1 MTQPKKGIDV
11 SHWETENGGTK
22 AHVPFNW
29 SVFQAA
35 GGILATIRATYMLNP
50 LFSSWKMATDAQY
63 VANMA
68 DAHAAPGADVVSY
81 HLFEMRANT
90 WQVQAD
96 YFLSVADLFGNPAML
111 DGELTT
117 GAATGVD
124 VRRWLEYVEAKTN
137 VTPWLYA
144 NTSWI
149 KRYFTPK
156 DTWLRH
162 FPLVLAAYNNTAY
175 PAVPLPY
182 FPSDPIGVQFAQN
195 VYAPAYGVQNGNL
208 GAALYE
214 MHT

>member
-1 MTQPKKGIDV
+1 MKPPIWIDI

-22 AHVPFNW
+22 AHVPFDW
-29 SVFQAA
+29 SAFRLQ
-35 GGILATIRATYMLNP
+35 GGVNATIRSCYMNTQ
-50 LFSSWKMATDAQY
+50 LFSNWKMMTDAQY

-68 DAHAAPGADVVSY
+68 DAHVAGISPVSY
-81 HLFEMRANT
+81 LLFEMKANT

-96 YFLSVADLFGNPAML
+96 YYLKNTEFAGQPGML

-117 GAATGVD
+117 GSATGLD
-124 VRRWLEYVEAKTN
+124 VRRALEYIDAQNNSLT
-137 VTPWLYA
+137 WLYA

-156 DTWLRH
+156 DTWLRMR
-162 FPLVLAAYNNTAY
+162 PLLLAAYNNSAY

-182 FPSDPIGVQFAQN
+182 FPSDPVGVQFAQN

>member
-1 MTQPKKGIDV
+1 MSNLPTIDIDV

-29 SVFQAA
+29 SVFWAA
-35 GGILATIRATYMLNP
+35 GGNRATIRSCYMQTP
-50 LFSSWKMATDAQY
+50 LWSSWKMANDAQY

-68 DAHAAPGADVVSY
+68 DAHAANASPISY
-81 HLFEMRANT
+81 LLFEMKANT

-96 YFLSVADLFGNPAML
+96 FYLGNTDFFDNPGML

-117 GAATGVD
+117 GSATGID
-124 VRRWLEYVEAKTN
+124 VRRCLEYIEAKRN
-137 VTPWLYA
+137 QTPRLYA
-144 NTSWI
+144 NVSWL
-149 KRYFTPK
+149 KRYFTAK

-162 FPLVLAAYNNTAY
+162 FPLVLASYNNMRSVS
-175 PAVPLPY
+175 VPLPY
-182 FPSDPIGVQFAQN
+182 FPSDPIGIQFSQL

-214 MHT
+214 MYQ